1 MTNHSININ
10 DGHLVDRSVDAFY
23 NKSNILFISG
33 ANYQSNGGWSL
44 GAFYANYHC
53 HKCICLNYGLWT
65 YSVLWWRKQVFEHLR
80 LAYKCLKEETRNRKR
95 LLVHLWQ
102 PHLITVHSGVKLQ
115 NPCFSELNTSDC
127 TGPLWRQQVT

>member
-10 DGHLVDRSVDAFY
+10 DGHLVDRSVDAFH

-53 HKCICLNYGLWT
+53 HNFFFFLIMVCGHFYGGANK
-65 YSVLWWRKQVFEHLR
+65 Y
-80 LAYKCLKEETRNRKR
+80 
-95 LLVHLWQ
+95 
-102 PHLITVHSGVKLQ
+102 
-115 NPCFSELNTSDC
+115 LNTYA
-127 TGPLWRQQVT
+127 LLKNV